1 MTEHDGGFHRAVSGG
16 RGFARLA
23 AHDGQRAV
31 ARGEEGAR
39 VVPDHVARG
48 RLGAVQL
55 SRHKTQTGHC
65 EGHTRTTRTH
75 TLAPLRR
82 HWSCHCPDGR
92 LNLLDTSAWNVVK
105 REMVAVRGR
114 VTLGGARAWTA
125 ARSCQQPGRLLH
137 DWDERLPLCIVANG
151 GAFGHIYFIRLAR
164 FVNAIDTNALSQ
176 CTQTSMTD
184 HKPTTTA
191 RTR

>member
-1 MTEHDGGFHRAVSGG
+1 MTEHDGGFHRALFGG
-16 RGFARLA
+16 RGFARPN

-31 ARGEEGAR
+31 AQGEESAR

-55 SRHKTQTGHC
+55 SRHKAQTGHF
-65 EGHTRTTRTH
+65 
-75 TLAPLRR
+75 APLRR
-82 HWSCHCPDGR
+82 HWSSHCPGR

-114 VTLGGARAWTA
+114 VTLKAEAARAWA
-125 ARSCQQPGRLLH
+125 AVRSCQQPGRLLH

-151 GAFGHIYFIRLAR
+151 GTFGHIYFIRLAR
-164 FVNAIDTNALSQ
+164 FVNAIDTNAQSQ

-184 HKPTTTA
+184 HKPNHHGDHATHHNMFFFC
-191 RTR
+191 